1 MSPTSCRCSTPQA
14 YGTGRPEG
22 PSNAART
29 YDRSVTP
36 SPILLA
42 ALLVAGLLAL
52 LPVARLRA
60 AGWPTSFVAAYWLG
74 LVALALLLVVA
85 RAGIRVLVPLLI
97 VGYLAPIVVLR
108 LKGRIGTII
117 DRR

>member
-1 MSPTSCRCSTPQA
+1 
-14 YGTGRPEG
+14 
-22 PSNAART
+22 
-29 YDRSVTP
+29 VTP

-60 AGWPTSFVAAYWLG
+60 AGWPTSFVAAYWVG